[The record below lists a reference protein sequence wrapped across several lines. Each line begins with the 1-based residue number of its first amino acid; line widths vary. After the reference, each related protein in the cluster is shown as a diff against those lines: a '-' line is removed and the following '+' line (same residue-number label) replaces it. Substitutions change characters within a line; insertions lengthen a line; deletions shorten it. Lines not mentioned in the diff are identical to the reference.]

1 MKTKSIW
8 GNPPTRLYKLINLA
22 KEKWGTNF
30 SACIVGCS
38 DGKFLMPFA
47 REKIKVTGY
56 DIDDIALYGGYKDFP
71 IVDKK
76 VKYDY
81 KLDFISK
88 NYKLE
93 NKRVYGIVERLEK
106 ENLTKYATIE
116 KRDFYRNVPNKKYD
130 VVFTSCSLHYSA
142 NKDFSLKDKT
152 IKLQDI
158 VNKNGYLYIDYMMA
172 IDEKDEI
179 NFPREKFYRKNE
191 IINYFDSDWEIISFR
206 ENHSPSFEGAHVD
219 CTKDHFHRFGYL
231 LARRIK

>member
-81 KLDFISK
+81 KPDFISK

-116 KRDFYRNVPNKKYD
+116 KRDFYRNVPNEKYD

-158 VNKNGYLYIDYMMA
+158 VNKDGYLYIDYMMA

-191 IINYFDSDWEIISFR
+191 IINYFDSNWEIISFR

-219 CTKDHFHRFGYL
+219 CPKDHFHRFGYL